1 MLKPKRA
8 LVLSVISLLSS
19 LICAAQSEYRT
30 SSNGSNNNA
39 EKSHNKYNHSSNIN
53 NISGSNVIEHNNPKA
68 MKDLQRNPPPSDSA
82 NEKTAYQYA
91 INDSDSGET
100 PIISSSSASSYPYFT
115 SSSPAVHHIVE
126 NITFDVASE
135 GPSTSTRLSYRKK
148 TAVRS
153 APYNYYDHHVKF
165 AILLPENPRSRDS
178 RILSTVRP
186 VIEMATKLVTRPEG
200 VLHNVKIE
208 IDYRDTQC
216 SSTYGALGAFDILL
230 KRKPDV
236 FFGPIC
242 DYVIAPIARYNAV
255 WGIPIL
261 TTGGFTDAFTI
272 KSPHYPTLTRMMGSY
287 SDTGQAL
294 REICRH
300 FNWTTQALIYHDND
314 EKRGKGH
321 SDCSMAISS
330 IFRVLNTTEYFSHN
344 FDETET
350 DYKEYLRILEQT
362 KRKARIVIMCASP
375 ATIREIMLAA
385 AELNMVDSGEY
396 VFFNIDIFSSMAAT
410 KIPSWF
416 MTNDTEERNMKAKNA
431 YTAMLQVVARQ
442 PEDEQYRRFS
452 EEVKLLT
459 KNKFNYTYAEDEPV
473 STFVTAFYDAVL
485 LYAYALN
492 DSITLLGEQQAL
504 KQPINGTYLAHL
516 MWGKS
521 FKGIT
526 GNVTIDSNGDRI
538 SDYSLLDLNPETGM
552 FEIVANYFHDGGLQF
567 VEGKEIHWSG
577 GRTKAPPDRPTC
589 GFDGSLCP
597 DKSLPGYAI
606 LSLILGM
613 CVIFMAIASILGYR
627 HYKLEAEI
635 NSMTWKVHANEV
647 LSCNPSRGHRG
658 SLHLM
663 AKRGSQAT
671 IYSEDLNSLP
681 GDRQIYILFGFYK
694 GCKVAIKKININNLN
709 LNRTMMLEFKR
720 MKDIQHDHLV
730 RFYGACL
737 DPSPE
742 PFILTEYCPKGSLQD
757 ILENETI
764 KLDWMFKISLMH
776 DIVKGMSFLHSTEIH
791 SHGALKSS
799 NCVVDSRFVLK
810 ITDFGL
816 HQLRRPTEELDQESY
831 AYWKKL
837 LWTSPELLRDPQHEL
852 AGTPKGDVYSFGII
866 IQEIVSRQG
875 PFYIGDD
882 DKSPKEIIKL
892 VKNGPDGYN
901 PPFRPKVDETSY
913 EDVNNIMVKCW
924 AEDPLDRPDFNLLKT
939 IIRKINKENESGNIL
954 DNLLQRMEQYANN
967 LEALV
972 EERTQDYFEEKRK
985 CEELLYQLL
994 PRSVAAQLIL
1004 GKSVIAETYD
1014 QVTIYFSDIV
1024 GFTSISAQSTPM
1036 QVVDLL
1042 NDLYT
1047 CFDSIVENFDVYKVE
1062 TIGDAYMVVSG
1073 LPVRNGNLHA
1083 REISR
1088 LALALLSAVY
1098 KFSIRHRPN
1107 EQLRLRIGLHSG
1119 PCVAGVVGL
1128 KMPRY
1133 CLFGDTVN
1141 TASRMESN
1149 GEPLK
1154 IHISHNTKSLLD
1166 TFGSFEVTERGL
1178 VPMKGKGEMLTYWLN
1193 GERSVPLH
1201 TSFKSNKFSEGTTP
1215 ESGPLALLNGAPPT
1229 GILNNNNNSNMYSL
1243 NNAGGGPNK
1252 KLNNVSYNFIK
1263 SGSTKNMIN
1272 SKGRRSLGGE
1282 DQIRS
1287 VTQPL
1292 LTQIN

>member
-1 MLKPKRA
+1 MCYEEKQLKLIKNQIMLKSKRA
-8 LVLSVISLLSS
+8 LVLSVISLLGS
-19 LICAAQSEYRT
+19 LVSLAGSEYRT
-30 SSNGSNNNA
+30 SSNGSNSNA
-39 EKSHNKYNHSSNIN
+39 ESSHYEYNDSAFVNHSSN
-53 NISGSNVIEHNNPKA
+53 VIEQISPKSL
-68 MKDLQRNPPPSDSA
+68 KNLRHIKPSSPSFA
-82 NEKTAYQYA
+82 LNAKTAGNQYA
-91 INDSDSGET
+91 IDDDLNST
-100 PIISSSSASSYPYFT
+100 QATYSS
-115 SSSPAVHHIVE
+115 V
-126 NITFDVASE
+126 
-135 GPSTSTRLSYRKK
+135 GPSPMVAALRGHYAIGTHGE
-148 TAVRS
+148 
-153 APYNYYDHHVKF
+153 PPHVKF
-165 AILLPENPRSRDS
+165 AILLPEKPRNRRDV
-178 RILSTVRP
+178 RILSTIRP
-186 VIEMATKLVTRPEG
+186 VIEMATRVVTGPEG
-200 VLHNVKIE
+200 VLRNVRIE

-216 SSTYGALGAFDILL
+216 SSTYGALGAFDIFL

-242 DYVIAPIARYNAV
+242 DYVIAPIARYNSV

-261 TTGGFTDAFTI
+261 TTGGLTDAFSI
-272 KSPHYPTLTRMMGSY
+272 KPNYPTLTRMMGSY
-287 SDTGQAL
+287 SDTGLAV
-294 REICRH
+294 REIRRH
-300 FNWTTQALIYHDND
+300 FNWTVQAFIYHDND
-314 EKRGKGH
+314 ENKGKGH

-330 IFRVLNTTEYFSHN
+330 IFRALNTTDYFSHN

-350 DYKEYLRILEQT
+350 SYKDYLQFLTKT

-396 VFFNIDIFSSMAAT
+396 VFFNIEIFSSMAAT
-410 KIPSWF
+410 KKPPWF
-416 MTNDTEERNMKAKNA
+416 VKNDTDERNQKAKNA
-431 YTAMLQVVARQ
+431 YTALLQVVARQ
-442 PEDEQYRRFS
+442 PEDEEYRRFS
-452 EEVKLLT
+452 EEVKQLT
-459 KNKFNYTYAEDEPV
+459 KANFNYTYAEDEPV

-492 DSITLLGEQQAL
+492 DSIALLGEERAL
-504 KQPINGTYLAHL
+504 QQPINGTHLAHL

-526 GNVTIDSNGDRI
+526 GNVTIDANGDRL
-538 SDYSLLDLNPETGM
+538 SDYSLLDLNPNTGM
-552 FEIVANYFHDGGLQF
+552 FEIVANYFHDGGLHF
-567 VEGKEIHWSG
+567 VEGKTIHWSG
-577 GRTKAPPDRPTC
+577 GRLTAPPDRPTC

-606 LSLILGM
+606 LSLILGV
-613 CVIFMAIASILGYR
+613 CVICMAIASILGYR

-647 LSCNPSRGHRG
+647 LSCNPSHGHRG
-658 SLHLM
+658 SMHLM

-681 GDRQIYILFGFYK
+681 GDRQIYIQFGFYK
-694 GCKVAIKKININNLN
+694 GCKVAIKKINIHNLN
-709 LNRTMMLEFKR
+709 LNRTMMLELKR
-720 MKDIQHDHLV
+720 MKDLQHDHLV

-742 PFILTEYCPKGSLQD
+742 PFVLTEYCPKGSLQD

-776 DIVKGMSFLHSTEIH
+776 DIVKGMAFLHSTEIH

-810 ITDFGL
+810 VTDFGL
-816 HQLRRPTEELDQESY
+816 HQLRKPTEELDQESY

-837 LWTSPELLRDPQHEL
+837 LWTSPELLRDPHHDP

-866 IQEIVSRQG
+866 VQEIVSRQG
-875 PFYIGDD
+875 PFYTGDD
-882 DKSPKEIIKL
+882 EKSPKEIIKL
-892 VKNGPDGYN
+892 VKNGPESYGM
-901 PPFRPKVDETSY
+901 PFRPRVDETSY

-924 AEDPLDRPDFNLLKT
+924 AEEPLERPDFNLLKT

-994 PRSVAAQLIL
+994 PRSVAAQLIM

-1073 LPVRNGNLHA
+1073 LPMRNGNLHA

-1088 LALALLSAVY
+1088 MALALLAAVY

-1149 GEPLK
+1149 GEALK
-1154 IHISHNTKSLLD
+1154 IHVSSTTKQLLD
-1166 TFGSFEVTERGL
+1166 TFGTFDVTERGL

-1193 GERSVPLH
+1193 GEKTES
-1201 TSFKSNKFSEGTTP
+1201 SFKSPAKHPDGVG
-1215 ESGPLALLNGAPPT
+1215 GPVALLNGVPPT
-1229 GILNNNNNSNMYSL
+1229 GILNNNNNSAMYSL
-1243 NNAGGGPNK
+1243 NSANGGGGGGGGTTK

-1263 SGSTKNMIN
+1263 SNSTKNLPN
-1272 SKGRRSLGGE
+1272 TKARVSLGGE
-1282 DQIRS
+1282 DTIRG

>member
-1 MLKPKRA
+1 
-8 LVLSVISLLSS
+8 
-19 LICAAQSEYRT
+19 
-30 SSNGSNNNA
+30 
-39 EKSHNKYNHSSNIN
+39 
-53 NISGSNVIEHNNPKA
+53 
-68 MKDLQRNPPPSDSA
+68 
-82 NEKTAYQYA
+82 
-91 INDSDSGET
+91 
-100 PIISSSSASSYPYFT
+100 
-115 SSSPAVHHIVE
+115 
-126 NITFDVASE
+126 
-135 GPSTSTRLSYRKK
+135 
-148 TAVRS
+148 
-153 APYNYYDHHVKF
+153 
-165 AILLPENPRSRDS
+165 
-178 RILSTVRP
+178 
-186 VIEMATKLVTRPEG
+186 
-200 VLHNVKIE
+200 
-208 IDYRDTQC
+208 
-216 SSTYGALGAFDILL
+216 
-230 KRKPDV
+230 
-236 FFGPIC
+236 
-242 DYVIAPIARYNAV
+242 
-255 WGIPIL
+255 
-261 TTGGFTDAFTI
+261 
-272 KSPHYPTLTRMMGSY
+272 
-287 SDTGQAL
+287 
-294 REICRH
+294 
-300 FNWTTQALIYHDND
+300 
-314 EKRGKGH
+314 
-321 SDCSMAISS
+321 
-330 IFRVLNTTEYFSHN
+330 
-344 FDETET
+344 
-350 DYKEYLRILEQT
+350 
-362 KRKARIVIMCASP
+362 
-375 ATIREIMLAA
+375 
-385 AELNMVDSGEY
+385 
-396 VFFNIDIFSSMAAT
+396 MAAT
-410 KIPSWF
+410 KKPPWF
-416 MTNDTEERNMKAKNA
+416 VKNDTDERNQKAKNA
-431 YTAMLQVVARQ
+431 YTALLQVVARQ
-442 PEDEQYRRFS
+442 PEDEEYRRFS
-452 EEVKLLT
+452 EEVKQLT
-459 KNKFNYTYAEDEPV
+459 KANFNYTYAEDEPV

-492 DSITLLGEQQAL
+492 DSIALLGEERAL
-504 KQPINGTYLAHL
+504 QQPINGTHLAHL

-526 GNVTIDSNGDRI
+526 GNVTIDANGDRL
-538 SDYSLLDLNPETGM
+538 SDYSLLDLNPNTGM
-552 FEIVANYFHDGGLQF
+552 FEIVANYFHDGGLHF
-567 VEGKEIHWSG
+567 VEGKTIHWSG
-577 GRTKAPPDRPTC
+577 GRLTAPPDRPTC

-606 LSLILGM
+606 LSLILGV
-613 CVIFMAIASILGYR
+613 CVICMAIASILGYR

-647 LSCNPSRGHRG
+647 LSCNPSHGHRG
-658 SLHLM
+658 SMHLM

-681 GDRQIYILFGFYK
+681 GDRQIYIQFGFYK
-694 GCKVAIKKININNLN
+694 GCKVAIKKINIHNLN
-709 LNRTMMLEFKR
+709 LNRTMMLELKR
-720 MKDIQHDHLV
+720 MKDLQHDHLV

-742 PFILTEYCPKGSLQD
+742 PFVLTEYCPKGSLQD

-776 DIVKGMSFLHSTEIH
+776 DIVKGMAFLHSTEIH

-810 ITDFGL
+810 VTDFGL
-816 HQLRRPTEELDQESY
+816 HQLRKPTEELDQESY

-837 LWTSPELLRDPQHEL
+837 LWTSPELLRDPHHDP

-866 IQEIVSRQG
+866 VQEIVSRQG
-875 PFYIGDD
+875 PFYTGDD
-882 DKSPKEIIKL
+882 EKSPKALRCRRLPKGYNQRKQSVAHPSSESSGSVFGGALRGTEENVKSCRTDHFKPCPLTINLNDPYSPRNGSYRERPFLHVFAEHILKVLTLSFCNVHRTVFPDEGRPWLTRLNYPQRRQLLRPAIQRYLDGPFRTHSGSGRPWIPFALDGVQNGSECRPLWSIVQLVAGLAGRFAQLRMPIAPCFDRGSPREIIKL
-892 VKNGPDGYN
+892 VKNGPESYGM
-901 PPFRPKVDETSY
+901 PFRPRVDETSY

-924 AEDPLDRPDFNLLKT
+924 AEEPLERPDFNLLKT

-994 PRSVAAQLIL
+994 PRSVAAQLIM

-1073 LPVRNGNLHA
+1073 LPMRNGNLHA

-1088 LALALLSAVY
+1088 MALALLAAVY

-1149 GEPLK
+1149 GEALK
-1154 IHISHNTKSLLD
+1154 IHVSSTTKQLLD
-1166 TFGSFEVTERGL
+1166 TFGTFDVTERGL

-1193 GERSVPLH
+1193 GEKTES
-1201 TSFKSNKFSEGTTP
+1201 SFKSPAKPPDGVG
-1215 ESGPLALLNGAPPT
+1215 GPVALLNGVPPT
-1229 GILNNNNNSNMYSL
+1229 GILNNNNNSAMYSL
-1243 NNAGGGPNK
+1243 NSANGGGGGGGGTTK

-1263 SGSTKNMIN
+1263 SNSTKNLPN
-1272 SKGRRSLGGE
+1272 TKARVSLGGE
-1282 DQIRS
+1282 DTIRG

>member
-1 MLKPKRA
+1 MMTEITAETNKVRSGVREKLINSLWVRKKKFPIFSAAVVIVSMLICSVLPSAQAGCRKQEPRTCEAICVPSAPSSGGGGVEDNSTISVLSESKRWKCELRIIVIMPQNTSIEA
-8 LVLSVISLLSS
+8 SLPRVQPALLKAEEYIRSQQIIPPSIAIRWVFYDDECDQARATVSVMDGTGRDCGHVILGPTCDLALAPVARIGRFIYKDGIPVITGAGYTFDFVQRKTRCEDEFYLLIRTGWVSFKRIAFFMIDLLKHFKWNRVVYFYERHGYYNVAGPQTGHLVLS
-19 LICAAQSEYRT
+19 T
-30 SSNGSNNNA
+30 MA
-39 EKSHNKYNHSSNIN
+39 EFFRRQNITYLPF
-53 NISGSNVIEHNNPKA
+53 ST
-68 MKDLQRNPPPSDSA
+68 DSA
-82 NEKTAYQYA
+82 RTNYTESLKEKV
-91 INDSDSGET
+91 G
-100 PIISSSSASSYPYFT
+100 
-115 SSSPAVHHIVE
+115 
-126 NITFDVASE
+126 
-135 GPSTSTRLSYRKK
+135 LS
-148 TAVRS
+148 
-153 APYNYYDHHVKF
+153 
-165 AILLPENPRSRDS
+165 
-178 RILSTVRP
+178 
-186 VIEMATKLVTRPEG
+186 
-200 VLHNVKIE
+200 
-208 IDYRDTQC
+208 
-216 SSTYGALGAFDILL
+216 
-230 KRKPDV
+230 
-236 FFGPIC
+236 
-242 DYVIAPIARYNAV
+242 
-255 WGIPIL
+255 
-261 TTGGFTDAFTI
+261 
-272 KSPHYPTLTRMMGSY
+272 
-287 SDTGQAL
+287 
-294 REICRH
+294 
-300 FNWTTQALIYHDND
+300 
-314 EKRGKGH
+314 H
-321 SDCSMAISS
+321 S
-330 IFRVLNTTEYFSHN
+330 
-344 FDETET
+344 
-350 DYKEYLRILEQT
+350 
-362 KRKARIVIMCASP
+362 IVIMCASP
-375 ATIREIMLAA
+375 TTIREIMLAA

-410 KIPSWF
+410 KKPPWY
-416 MTNDTEERNMKAKNA
+416 MRNDTEERNMRAKNA
-431 YTAMLQVVARQ
+431 YTALLQVVARQ
-442 PEDEQYRRFS
+442 PEDEEYRRFS
-452 EEVKLLT
+452 DEVKLLT
-459 KNKFNYTYAEDEPV
+459 KSKFNYTYPDDEPV

-492 DSITLLGEQQAL
+492 DSISKLGEYQAL
-504 KQPINGTYLAHL
+504 KQPINGTHLAHL

-538 SDYSLLDLNPETGM
+538 SDYSLLDLNPNTGM

-606 LSLILGM
+606 LSLILGV
-613 CVIFMAIASILGYR
+613 CVICMGIASFVGYR

-635 NSMTWKVHANEV
+635 NSMTWKVHANDV
-647 LSCNPSRGHRG
+647 LFCNSSRGHRG
-658 SLHLM
+658 SLHMM
-663 AKRGSQAT
+663 AKRGSQTT
-671 IYSEDLNSLP
+671 IYSDDLNSLP
-681 GDRQIYILFGFYK
+681 GDRQIYIQFGIYK
-694 GCKVAIKKININNLN
+694 GCKVAIKKINVTNLS
-709 LNRTMMLEFKR
+709 LNRTMMLELKR

-730 RFYGACL
+730 KFFGASIET
-737 DPSPE
+737 DPE

-776 DIVKGMSFLHSTEIH
+776 DIVKGMTFLHSTDIH

-816 HQLRRPTEELDQESY
+816 HQLRNPTEEQDQESY

-837 LWTSPELLRDPQHEL
+837 LWTAPELLRDPQPNP
-852 AGTPKGDVYSFGII
+852 AGSQKGDVYSFGII
-866 IQEIVSRQG
+866 VQEIVSRQG
-875 PFYIGDD
+875 PFYMGDD
-882 DKSPKEIIKL
+882 EKSPKEIIKL
-892 VKNGPDGYN
+892 VRNGPESYN

-924 AEDPLDRPDFNLLKT
+924 AEDPDDRPDFNVLKT

-994 PRSVAAQLIL
+994 PKSVAAQLIM

-1088 LALALLSAVY
+1088 MALALLAAVY
-1098 KFSIRHRPN
+1098 KFTIRHRPN
-1107 EQLRLRIGLHSG
+1107 EQLKLRIGLHSG

-1149 GEPLK
+1149 GEALK
-1154 IHISHNTKSLLD
+1154 IHISQNTKSLLD
-1166 TFGSFEVTERGL
+1166 TVGTFDVTKRGL

-1193 GERSVPLH
+1193 GEKTEPVQS
-1201 TSFKSNKFSEGTTP
+1201 SFKTNKLSDGATTGN
-1215 ESGPLALLNGAPPT
+1215 GPLALLNGAPPIS
-1229 GILNNNNNSNMYSL
+1229 ILNNNNNSNMYSL
-1243 NNAGGGPNK
+1243 NSAQAGGNK
-1252 KLNNVSYNFIK
+1252 KPNNVSYNFLK
-1263 SGSTKNMIN
+1263 ANNTKNLNAKMMN
-1272 SKGRRSLGGE
+1272 SKGHLSLGGE
-1282 DQIRS
+1282 ETIKS